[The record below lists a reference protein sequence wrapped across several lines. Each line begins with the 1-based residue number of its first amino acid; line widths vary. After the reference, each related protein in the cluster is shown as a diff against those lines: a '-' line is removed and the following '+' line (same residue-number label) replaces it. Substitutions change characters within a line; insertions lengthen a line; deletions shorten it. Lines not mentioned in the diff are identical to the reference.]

1 MVNRSMCVF
10 YSDARDLYIWWAV
23 RWTEQN
29 VSCVTDLLDSSPDTA
44 NGISTSGKVFPA
56 WNGAKIVLHA
66 TDMTLVFLKKR
77 YNGTIFK
84 FDQNRGPNL
93 TRSFVTVYV
102 ENIAV
107 TIS

>member
-1 MVNRSMCVF
+1 M
-10 YSDARDLYIWWAV
+10 
-23 RWTEQN
+23 
-29 VSCVTDLLDSSPDTA
+29 
-44 NGISTSGKVFPA
+44 
-56 WNGAKIVLHA
+56 LHA
-66 TDMTLVFLKKR
+66 TDMTLVFLKKW

-93 TRSFVTVYV
+93 TRSFATVYV